1 MKNNEE
7 LKHSPK
13 AKIPLKNLILMISLT
28 TIGLIFLLSLGY
40 YFLIYKNDSNTLKRY
55 LLTDNYHCNKKVC
68 YKKDDNFY
76 YEYDYVTHD
85 FKISNKDYV
94 LKLSPKAPIL
104 ELKTEN
110 YICLYEKEN
119 YQDGQMID
127 GTFEFN
133 NYCKKYINE
142 INEYITMRNEINSH
156 LSKKAN

>member
-7 LKHSPK
+7 LKHCQK

-28 TIGLIFLLSLGY
+28 TIGLILLLSLGY

-55 LLTDNYHCNKKVC
+55 LLTNNYHCNKKVC
-68 YKKDDNFY
+68 YKKDNNFY

-94 LKLSPKAPIL
+94 LKLSQNAPIL
-104 ELKTEN
+104 EIKTEN

-127 GTFEFN
+127 ETFEFN

-142 INEYITMRNEINSH
+142 INKYITMRNEINSH

>member
-7 LKHSPK
+7 LKHCQK

-28 TIGLIFLLSLGY
+28 TIGLILLLSLGY

-68 YKKDDNFY
+68 YKKDNNFY
-76 YEYDYVTHD
+76 YEYDYATHD

-94 LKLSPKAPIL
+94 LKLSQNAPIL
-104 ELKTEN
+104 EIKTEN

-127 GTFEFN
+127 ETFEFN

-142 INEYITMRNEINSH
+142 INKYITMRNEINSH